1 MSRHPTARIK
11 IGFRRTAVRVACFA
25 ALAGLWLAG
34 CDGGNDAGPI
44 EVGQRAP
51 DFSLTALDG
60 SRHNLSSYRGVP
72 LVLNFWA
79 TWCEPC
85 HREIPDLRALDSS
98 GGIQV
103 LSVAIDEEGESIV
116 RPFVDEKS
124 IEYVVLIDDQDVFTG
139 RYRGTVIP
147 FTLVLDSEHVIRK
160 IYRTPVEE
168 DDVLSDLARLS
179 SGVGAIGG

>member
-1 MSRHPTARIK
+1 MGARGRWILVFVLV
-11 IGFRRTAVRVACFA
+11 GWSAT
-25 ALAGLWLAG
+25 G
-34 CDGGNDAGPI
+34 CGGNSDAGSI
-44 EVGQRAP
+44 DVGERAP
-51 DFSLTALDG
+51 DFSLVALDG
-60 SRHNLSSYRGVP
+60 SRQNLASHRGMP

-116 RPFVDEKS
+116 RPFVEEQS
-124 IEYVVLIDDQDVFTG
+124 IEYMVLIDDQDVFAG
-139 RYRGTVIP
+139 RYSGTTIP
-147 FTLVLDSEHVIRK
+147 FTLVLDAEHVIRK

-179 SGVGAIGG
+179 SGVGAIDS